1 MKKVSTFVWLLS
13 LLLSSS
19 PLWAGFAV
27 KSAHTAP
34 VSAASGMAAETA
46 AAAGSQKFSLTQRL
60 RLRQTEADRQLTTH
74 EPGLKAPAEKNRK
87 LSRRSLILSALGILT
102 MFPIVRGIYL
112 LSIILSLTG
121 FFTGLSAIKKEGKNG
136 IATLGIILGII
147 PLAFLLIGI
156 VILAIEWS

>member
-60 RLRQTEADRQLTTH
+60 RLRQTEADRQLATH

-87 LSRRSLILSALGILT
+87 LSRRSLIFSSIGLVMIFIT
-102 MFPIVRGIYL
+102 IRGIPL
-112 LSIILSLTG
+112 LGVLIGLAG

-136 IATLGIILGII
+136 IATLGIILGLI